1 MITQQQI
8 SEAAQIIK
16 SGGFVAFPTETV
28 YGLGADA
35 LNANAVASVFAM
47 KERPSFDP
55 LIVHISDVQMLK
67 QYIAV
72 NDERLYLLAQH
83 FWPGPLTL
91 VAPRK
96 NIIPDIV
103 TSGLPTVG
111 IRMPANDIALRL
123 IDTAETPIAAPSA
136 NKFGKISPTRA
147 EHVRKQFP
155 QLQHILD
162 GGSTKIGIES
172 TVISLDDEGF
182 IILRPGAIT
191 AADLLKYLP
200 QSGKK
205 IQNPVELASPGML
218 KSHYSPDK
226 ALYIIGEHP
235 IPKDCSN
242 AGLLAITKQAHPDFK
257 LVEYLSHTANLEE
270 IAVNLFGALYRM
282 EEADIDFIVAERVP
296 EQALGIAIMDR
307 LRKAAWKN
315 G

>member
-1 MITQQQI
+1 
-8 SEAAQIIK
+8 
-16 SGGFVAFPTETV
+16 
-28 YGLGADA
+28 
-35 LNANAVASVFAM
+35 
-47 KERPSFDP
+47 
-55 LIVHISDVQMLK
+55 
-67 QYIAV
+67 
-72 NDERLYLLAQH
+72 
-83 FWPGPLTL
+83 
-91 VAPRK
+91 
-96 NIIPDIV
+96 
-103 TSGLPTVG
+103 
-111 IRMPANDIALRL
+111 MPANDIALRL